1 MTPLLSA
8 SSMIGRPAVLRRL
21 SGIALMLV
29 VASSAQAALL
39 SNGGFEAGD
48 FSGWTVTAFTG
59 QHLGQDDSKHTTA
72 NFLANEAAGLS
83 AIHANG
89 VVTSQNVAFDGN
101 GPVASNAVIATEA
114 SHLAFI
120 SNETGAGD
128 GSIVGSAIRT
138 TFTAIAHASTLTF
151 NTQFLSNEEV
161 DGAFD
166 FGGIALL
173 DSFNHILAELTLDS
187 DPTNGSSAAHAHATL
202 TTSDPSSPAH
212 PGVGGFLNS
221 TGWLTGSFDLAGLD
235 GQQLT
240 LLAFSTQ
247 TGDDQTESRLLL
259 DNVAQ
264 TASNPV
270 PLPTSVAFLLPA
282 LVGLFTGVRRRRSWV
297 H

>member
-1 MTPLLSA
+1 MLL
-8 SSMIGRPAVLRRL
+8 
-21 SGIALMLV
+21 

-48 FSGWTVTAFTG
+48 FTGWSVTAFTG

-72 NFLANEAAGLS
+72 NFLANEAAGVSALS
-83 AIHANG
+83 GNG
-89 VVTSQNVAFDGN
+89 VVTSQNGSFDGN
-101 GPVASNAVIATEA
+101 GPVASTAVIATEA

-138 TFTAIAHASTLTF
+138 TFTVIAHASTLTF

-166 FGGIALL
+166 FGGVALL
-173 DSFNHILAELTLDS
+173 DSLNHILAELTLDS

-221 TGWLTGSFDLAGLD
+221 TGWLTGSFDLTGFD

-240 LLAFSTQ
+240 LLAYSNQ

-259 DNVAQ
+259 DNIAQ

-282 LVGLFTGVRRRRSWV
+282 VVSLFGGVRRRRNCGAATY
-297 H
+297 